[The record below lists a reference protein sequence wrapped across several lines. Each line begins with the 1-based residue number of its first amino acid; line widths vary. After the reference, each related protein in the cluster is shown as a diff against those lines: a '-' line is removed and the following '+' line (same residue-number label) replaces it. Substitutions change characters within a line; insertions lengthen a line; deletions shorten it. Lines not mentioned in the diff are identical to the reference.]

1 MCKLSGFLVTLLAIV
16 IQGCASTAPKSHL
29 DKSQQFTSDDATH
42 AALKLR
48 GEAFLNDE
56 NTVRSYM
63 NRYKPELYKISNNNE
78 FKWPV
83 ALEETRIEMKRKA
96 EAYDLNRT
104 FVVAAEIEIKPYDF
118 EKGGFPYSRQA
129 IRYPFSGGA
138 PIGALEL
145 LLVIPEGY
153 IPMAQDKAAKFVQ
166 GYSNAKRIVY
176 VDVEYMVKS
185 FLPWSTVNRQPDALK
200 ADAKKISFYS
210 DRNKQNLIGQWAA
223 SN

>member
-1 MCKLSGFLVTLLAIV
+1 MVKLSGFLVLLFVMA
-16 IQGCASTAPKSHL
+16 IQGCASTTPKPHL
-29 DKSQQFTSDDATH
+29 NKSKQFTSDDATH

-56 NTVRSYM
+56 VTVRSYM

-78 FKWPV
+78 FKWPA
-83 ALEETRIEMKRKA
+83 ALEETRIEMKRKT

-104 FVVAAEIEIKPYDF
+104 FVVAGEIEIKPYDF

-138 PIGALEL
+138 PIGVLEL
-145 LLVIPEGY
+145 LLIIPEGY
-153 IPMAQDKAAKFVQ
+153 FSMAQEEAAKFVQ
-166 GYSNAKRIVY
+166 AYSNAKRIVY
-176 VDVEYMVKS
+176 MDVEFMVKS
-185 FLPWSTVNRQPDALK
+185 FQPWSAAVNMQPDALK
-200 ADAKKISFYS
+200 ADAKKILFYS

-223 SN
+223 Q